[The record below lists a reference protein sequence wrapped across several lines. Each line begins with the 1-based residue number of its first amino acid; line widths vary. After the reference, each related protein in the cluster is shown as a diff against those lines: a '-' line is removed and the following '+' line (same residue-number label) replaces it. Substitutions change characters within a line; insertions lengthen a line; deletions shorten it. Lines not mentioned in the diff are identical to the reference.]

1 MKPVIV
7 VENVSKKFSR
17 KINAHLN
24 YGIRDLMT
32 EILGRSRNT
41 QLRQDEFIAVNDLSF
56 ALYPGDSFALI
67 GRNGCGK
74 TTTLNMLNGTLKP
87 DAGNIIT
94 DGRVQALISL
104 GAGFNPKLSGVENIF
119 NAAAVLGLN
128 AKETNAIIDEV
139 TDFAE
144 LDDFIDSP
152 VQTYSSGMYA
162 RLGFSV
168 AVHLKPEILLIDEIL
183 SVGDHAFQNKCF
195 GKMQQLKNEGM
206 TILLVSHAHT
216 RVIQLCEQALWM
228 HKGKTVKAGPSK
240 EVVKSYLSFLDDQ
253 EAKKLKK
260 VNHPPEKKREA
271 IQKKKSPSQLYGA
284 IYNDFDKIGN
294 LQVSFLVGNREVD
307 ALKVHDELIIQY
319 SFDLKLPVKNLNVSL
334 NFFRKEDGLLFN
346 TISTLNGDVIKHITS
361 GQVSCK
367 VKIPDVN
374 LNPGKYALVMPIH
387 EGHSYLYRNVV
398 KEFLVKGNNRMTS
411 GIIDFNYEYQV
422 HAIE

>member
-1 MKPVIV
+1 
-7 VENVSKKFSR
+7 
-17 KINAHLN
+17 
-24 YGIRDLMT
+24 
-32 EILGRSRNT
+32 LGRSRNT

-195 GKMQQLKNEGM
+195 GKMQQLKNEGV

-240 EVVKSYLSFLDDQ
+240 EIVKSYLSFLDDQ
-253 EAKKLKK
+253 EAEKLKK
-260 VNHPPEKKREA
+260 VDHSSAKKREA
-271 IQKKKSPSQLYGA
+271 TQKRKSPSQLYGA
-284 IYNDFDKIGN
+284 IYNSFDQINN
-294 LQVSFLVGNREVD
+294 LEVRFLVGNRETNMV
-307 ALKVHDELIIQY
+307 KVHDEVVIEY
-319 SFDLKLPVKNLNVSL
+319 SFELKMNVKDLNVSL
-334 NFFRKEDGLLFN
+334 VFYRNDGLMVTGL
-346 TISTLNGDVIKHITS
+346 STLNGDLVSNVNS

-367 VKIPDVN
+367 VTIPDFN
-374 LNPGKYALVMPIH
+374 LNPASYVLVMPIH
-387 EGHSYLYRNVV
+387 EGHSYLYRNVI
-398 KEFLVKGNNRMTS
+398 KEFVVKLEGDIVWGVLDLSYKYEFFNSSRELVKIYNKADLGVSDRR
-411 GIIDFNYEYQV
+411 I
-422 HAIE
+422 